1 MPGIGARCH
10 EMRTVDEGATWR
22 IVYRLADDVVVV
34 DVFSKKTRQTPGR
47 VIVDCRRRLRQYDEL
62 ARQTIESG
70 ANMDKRKRAKLRAAR
85 WTVGTPR
92 EFLKLPDEEAA
103 YVEFKLAL
111 SKTLRALRA
120 AQELSQVDVAKRLH
134 SSQSRV
140 AKMEASDSSVSV
152 DLLVKSLFR
161 LGAQPADIA
170 KALRPLRRVA
180 AT

>member
-1 MPGIGARCH
+1 
-10 EMRTVDEGATWR
+10 
-22 IVYRLADDVVVV
+22 
-34 DVFSKKTRQTPGR
+34 
-47 VIVDCRRRLRQYDEL
+47 
-62 ARQTIESG
+62 
-70 ANMDKRKRAKLRAAR
+70 MDKRKRAKLRAAG

-92 EFLKLPDEEAA
+92 EFLRLSDEEAA

-111 SKTLRALRA
+111 SKTLQAMRA

-140 AKMEASDSSVSV
+140 AKMEASDRSVSV

-161 LGAQPADIA
+161 LGAQPGDIA
-170 KALRPLRRVA
+170 KALRPRRKVA